1 MDEMRKCL
9 EAIFEAL
16 ATGADALHKLAD
28 LAANPHLD
36 PEIRARIAESVHR
49 LADEIEEKNS

>member
-1 MDEMRKCL
+1 MDEIRRSL

-28 LAANPHLD
+28 LAANPQLD
-36 PEIRARIAESVHR
+36 PEIRARMAESVHT
-49 LADEIEEKNS
+49 LADEIEEKD